1 MLDKVLLCC
10 YKGFEIDWGTPC
22 KRQVKGENSMELNS
36 MDDILEFALERE
48 DASYRLYLNAAKK
61 SANPSARKIFEELA
75 EQEAGHKRIILN
87 LGKEKIARYTFVKVP
102 DLGISEYLV
111 DVSYHD
117 SMSYQEILVFAM
129 KNEEKA
135 YRFYLEAESMT
146 DDAELKQILLML
158 ANEEL
163 KHKFR
168 LESLYEEKVL
178 TEM

>member
-1 MLDKVLLCC
+1 V
-10 YKGFEIDWGTPC
+10 
-22 KRQVKGENSMELNS
+22 ELNTL
-36 MDDILEFALERE
+36 DDILEFALERE

-61 SANPSARKIFEELA
+61 SSNPAARKIFEELA
-75 EQEAGHKRIILN
+75 DQEKGHKKMLLN
-87 LGKEKIARYTFVKVP
+87 LDKEKVSTYTFRKVP

-111 DVSYHD
+111 DISYHD
-117 SMSYQEILVFAM
+117 SMTYQEILIYAM

-135 YRFYLEAESMT
+135 TRFYLEAESLT
-146 DDAELKQILLML
+146 DDPELKKLMQML
-158 ANEEL
+158 ANEEQ

>member
-1 MLDKVLLCC
+1 
-10 YKGFEIDWGTPC
+10 
-22 KRQVKGENSMELNS
+22 MELNTL
-36 MDDILEFALERE
+36 DDILEFALERE

-61 SANPSARKIFEELA
+61 SSNPAARKIFEELA
-75 EQEAGHKRIILN
+75 DQEKGHKKMLLN
-87 LGKEKIARYTFVKVP
+87 LDKEKVSTYTFRKVP

-111 DVSYHD
+111 DISYHD
-117 SMSYQEILVFAM
+117 SMTYQEILIYAM

-135 YRFYLEAESMT
+135 TRFYLEAESLT
-146 DDAELKQILLML
+146 DDPELKKLMQML
-158 ANEEL
+158 ANEEQ

>member
-1 MLDKVLLCC
+1 
-10 YKGFEIDWGTPC
+10 
-22 KRQVKGENSMELNS
+22 MELNS
-36 MDDILEFALERE
+36 IDEILEFALERE
-48 DASYRLYLNAAKK
+48 DAAYRLYLNAAKK
-61 SANPSARKIFEELA
+61 TTNPSARKIFEELA
-75 EQEAGHKRIILN
+75 EQEAGHKRIILK
-87 LGKEKIARYTFVKVP
+87 LDKDKVAGYTFVAVP

-111 DVSYHD
+111 DISYD
-117 SMSYQEILVFAM
+117 DTMTYQEILVFAM

-135 YRFYLEAESMT
+135 YRFYLEAQKMT
-146 DDAELKQILLML
+146 DDPDLKQLLSML

>member
-1 MLDKVLLCC
+1 V
-10 YKGFEIDWGTPC
+10 
-22 KRQVKGENSMELNS
+22 ELNTL
-36 MDDILEFALERE
+36 DDILEFALERE
-48 DASYRLYLNAAKK
+48 DASYRLYLNAAKI
-61 SANPSARKIFEELA
+61 SANISARKIFEELA
-75 EQEAGHKRIILN
+75 EQEKGHKRLLLN
-87 LGKEKIARYTFVKVP
+87 LDKEKISNYTFRAIP

-117 SMSYQEILVFAM
+117 SMTYQEILVYAM

-135 YRFYLEAESMT
+135 TRFYLEAEKMT
-146 DDAELKQILLML
+146 DDPELKRLLQML
-158 ANEEL
+158 ANEEQ

>member
-1 MLDKVLLCC
+1 
-10 YKGFEIDWGTPC
+10 
-22 KRQVKGENSMELNS
+22 MELKS

-48 DASYRLYLNAAKK
+48 DASYRLYLNAAKR
-61 SANPSARKIFEELA
+61 STNPSAKKIFEDLA
-75 EQEAGHKRIILN
+75 DQEAGHKRLILN
-87 LGKEKIARYTFVKVP
+87 LEKEKIAGYAFVKVP
-102 DLGISEYLV
+102 DMGISEYLI
-111 DVSYHD
+111 DVPYHD
-117 SMSYQEILVFAM
+117 SMTYQEILVFAM

-146 DDAELKQILLML
+146 DDPGLKKLLQML
-158 ANEEL
+158 ANEEQ

>member
-1 MLDKVLLCC
+1 VD
-10 YKGFEIDWGTPC
+10 
-22 KRQVKGENSMELNS
+22 VKTMEE
-36 MDDILEFALERE
+36 MLEFALERE

-61 SANPSARKIFEELA
+61 STNQSAKKIFEELA
-75 EQEAGHKRIILN
+75 EQEAGHKKVIMQLDLEKTANYRF
-87 LGKEKIARYTFVKVP
+87 LGVP

-111 DVSYHD
+111 DIPYHE
-117 SMSYQEILVFAM
+117 SMTYQEILIFAM

-135 YRFYLEAESMT
+135 YRFYLEAEKMI
-146 DDAELKQILLML
+146 DDPELKQLFLML
-158 ANEEL
+158 AHEEK